1 MADTYEKSINEM
13 VREVLV
19 GDRSLT
25 PSSVLSSY
33 SVAGVIAINTVLL
46 TLDCSQYNGVSIQ
59 CSSIGTTGVIT
70 PEWSNDNV
78 TWVQGILFS
87 SQGIAVS
94 TLSTTG
100 LVTMAVQA
108 RYFRLRLSTA
118 TTAGTTTLAVYQ
130 LDGRPEV
137 WYASTVL
144 GNALGRIGNVGVTG
158 VWYDETTTTLA
169 GAASF
174 TGASRDLTAA
184 ATGTTWTNA
193 VAQEVIVSAESDVTG
208 TIWLEA
214 SRDSTTWR
222 RIKAVSTTAVTGG
235 GFYAEIIHRP
245 SWRYL
250 RVGYTNGA
258 GAQARMT
265 VSLFQKSI

>member
-1 MADTYEKSINEM
+1 MTDTYEKSVNEM

-33 SVAGVIAINTVLL
+33 NVAGVIAINTVLL

-59 CSSIGTTGVIT
+59 CSSIGTTGVII

-78 TWVQGILFS
+78 TWVAGTLFTPQGV
-87 SQGIAVS
+87 ATS
-94 TLSTTG
+94 TISAAG
-100 LVTMAVQA
+100 LLTMAVQA
-108 RYFRLRLSTA
+108 RYFRLRLSVA
-118 TTAGTTTLAVYQ
+118 TTAGTTTLTVYR

-137 WYASTVL
+137 WYASPIL

-169 GAASF
+169 GTASF
-174 TGASRDLTAA
+174 TGTSRDLTAA
-184 ATGTTWTNA
+184 STSTTWTNA
-193 VAQEVIVSAESDVTG
+193 VAQEVVVSAESDVTG
-208 TIWLEA
+208 TLWIEA
-214 SRDSTTWR
+214 SRDNTNWR
-222 RIKAVSTTAVTGG
+222 RIKSVATTAVTGG
-235 GFYAEIIHRP
+235 GFYAEIVHRP
-245 SWRYL
+245 SWRYI

-265 VSLFQKSI
+265 VGLIQKSI